1 MPGLLTKLRWNAF
14 VLWHTRK
21 ERSLPYRPLGE
32 IEAIQSRRVR
42 AMIEHAYRNVP
53 FYREAMDQRGLKPRD
68 FQTAA
73 DLAKLPVINARL
85 YVEQTE
91 NFLARSFAHADG
103 LTLDSSGTS
112 GLPKK
117 VRYDARALFLSL
129 ANGYRHR
136 LVFAHYTGRLLGYRE
151 SHFARPMGVGL
162 FMRRFYEERSWMPR
176 GVDLTRQALSPG
188 DRSLEDTV
196 ADINQF
202 RPDVLSGYGS
212 YLGVLF
218 QEIHRRKLQFHRPKL
233 ISYGADS
240 MPDADR
246 LLIEQEFGV
255 PVTSTYQS
263 VEALRI
269 GFFCEQR
276 TGFHLSLD
284 AVAIRVVDED
294 DREVAPGESGHIIIS
309 NLTNRATVLLNYKL
323 GDVVTRA
330 TFPCPCGRTLPM
342 IGTIRGRSDDVLRL
356 ADGRVMHG
364 LVATEAMLAV
374 PNVRQFQVVQQAPDR
389 FVLRAVAQPGVD
401 QLQAA
406 AALAHALRCKVGS
419 TASVDVEWLDAI
431 PPGTN
436 GKVKSVISEVA

>member
-1 MPGLLTKLRWNAF
+1 MHLLTKLRWNAF
-14 VLWHTRK
+14 LLWHTRK
-21 ERSLPYRPLGE
+21 ERSLPYLPLTK

-42 AMIEHAYRNVP
+42 AMIQHAYRNVP
-53 FYREAMDQRGLKPRD
+53 FYREAMVELGLKPRD
-68 FQTAA
+68 FQNAA

-85 YVEQTE
+85 YVDQTE
-91 NFLARSFAHADG
+91 RFLARNFGHADG
-103 LTLDSSGTS
+103 LTLHSSGTS
-112 GLPKK
+112 GLPKNI
-117 VRYDARALFLSL
+117 RYDARALFLSL

-136 LVFAHYTGRLLGYRE
+136 TVFAHYTGHLLGYRE
-151 SHFARPMGVGL
+151 SHFSRPSTVSKFIRG
-162 FMRRFYEERSWMPR
+162 FYEERSWMPR

-188 DRSLEDTV
+188 DRSLEETV
-196 ADINQF
+196 EDINQF

-218 QEIHRRKLQFHRPKL
+218 REIHRRKLPLHRPKL
-233 ISYGADS
+233 ISYGADL

-255 PVTSTYQS
+255 TVTSTYQS

-284 AVAIRVVDED
+284 TVAVRVVDD
-294 DREVAPGESGHIIIS
+294 DNRDVAPGETGHVIIS

-323 GDVVTRA
+323 GDVVTRIDL
-330 TFPCPCGRTLPM
+330 PCPCGRTLPM

-374 PNVRQFQVVQQAPDR
+374 PNVRQFQVIQQTCDR
-389 FVLRAVAQPGVD
+389 FVLRAVGQPGAD
-401 QLQAA
+401 H
-406 AALAHALRCKVGS
+406 ALAATELANALRSKVGS
-419 TASVDVEWLDAI
+419 TASVEVEWLDAI
-431 PPGTN
+431 PPGPN
-436 GKVKSVISEVA
+436 GKVKSVISEVV